1 MRAEQWV
8 WLGDVMSITQV
19 SLGIQDAEATA
30 LDVYSGGCVQSEDK
44 RSKETL
50 EHQHLKTD
58 EKSQAKR
65 TKEKETDKEN
75 EQGKGKEKETE
86 REKSSFLI
94 TFVC

>member
-65 TKEKETDKEN
+65 TKEKSILMEGGALGIEG
-75 EQGKGKEKETE
+75 E
-86 REKSSFLI
+86 
-94 TFVC
+94 